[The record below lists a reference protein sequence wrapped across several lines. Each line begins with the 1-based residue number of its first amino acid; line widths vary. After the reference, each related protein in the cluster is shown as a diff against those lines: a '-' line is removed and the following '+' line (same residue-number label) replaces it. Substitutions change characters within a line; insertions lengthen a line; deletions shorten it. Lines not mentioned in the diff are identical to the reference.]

1 VVFRLERP
9 QDDWS
14 RNCLYDLL
22 RVDGTT
28 QCPSSTDVLVYE
40 PGDVDSWVTGG
51 PGFLQTEVTVT
62 YESELYASPIVFFD
76 DPMPTAICEASC
88 TKAVECTPGEADPV
102 DVCTADCLDGLALTG
117 DPIEDA
123 CRPLYVAFEDCL
135 TTLTCSDVVAVL
147 DGTAGTDVTC
157 VRVEVAID
165 NCEAEVLG
173 DASAWRRWHSV
184 LERHRRR

>member
-1 VVFRLERP
+1 MFALARSQENYVFE
-9 QDDWS
+9 
-14 RNCLYDLL
+14 CLYDEIGI
-22 RVDGTT
+22 DGTT
-28 QCPSSTDVLVYE
+28 ACPDRIEVAIYE
-40 PGDVDSWVTGG
+40 PGDVDFWVTGG
-51 PGFLQTEVTVT
+51 PGFIRTEVTVT

-102 DVCTADCLDGLALTG
+102 DVCTPDCLDGLALTG

-147 DGTAGTDVTC
+147 DGTATTDVTC

-165 NCEAEVLG
+165 NCEAEVFG
-173 DASAWRRWHSV
+173 GASAGRRRPSV
-184 LERHRRR
+184 LERQRAR

>member
-1 VVFRLERP
+1 MFALARSQENYVFE
-9 QDDWS
+9 
-14 RNCLYDLL
+14 CLYDEIGI
-22 RVDGTT
+22 DGTT
-28 QCPSSTDVLVYE
+28 ACPDRIEVAIYE
-40 PGDVDSWVTGG
+40 PGDVDFWVTGG
-51 PGFLQTEVTVT
+51 PGFIQTEVTVT
-62 YESELYASPIVFFD
+62 YESELNASPIVFFD

-147 DGTAGTDVTC
+147 DGTATTDVTC

-165 NCEAEVLG
+165 NCEAEVFG
-173 DASAWRRWHSV
+173 GASAGRRRPSV
-184 LERHRRR
+184 LERQRAR